1 MGKTGLF
8 VVSNPSRIRRFL
20 PVIQKHV
27 QNTLYVQFTPSRSNL
42 VPNSS
47 QKNETFLTPPHH
59 SQTVIKLYSQTAISN
74 HNLDVRVLLSAFRDP
89 LLSSISTRKKIE
101 VVFFDRAYNND
112 EVHRFVKSCLSN
124 VTQSC
129 EIVTLN
135 EASTNDK
142 DDEEVESPRDNFY
155 VKTSQHN
162 IMNNKT
168 LKVYDNV
175 VLGGT
180 FDRLHLG
187 HRIILSEAVLH
198 CTKRITVGVTDTP
211 MLQSKKLWEL
221 IAPCRK
227 RMSSVEDF
235 LNDVE
240 PNLEYNIVPITDP
253 YGPTRTDPTLQMIVV
268 SAETYKGGLK
278 VNDLRRENGL
288 SQLDIHTV
296 ELLEPLCGVSHPE
309 EELKISSSNERM
321 RLLGTQLKPPQPNT
335 LIPNRPYIIGLAGNI
350 ASGKSSV
357 AGRLEKLGAG
367 VIVCDKLAHELYCK
381 GGPCYDGM
389 RELFGDDILDS
400 EGEVNRKAVGSIVF
414 NDKEKLQS
422 LNALLWPA
430 MLTVIKERAQEMYKA
445 GKEVVV
451 VEAAVLFQAN
461 WDKHCHEVWT
471 CLISPEESVKRL
483 QSRNNLSETDAKA
496 RLSNQTPNTELV
508 EKSNVVFC
516 TLWSPEFTQVQ
527 VNKAWSQLQ
536 QFLHGETKQ

>member
-42 VPNSS
+42 VPSSS

-59 SQTVIKLYSQTAISN
+59 SQTVIKLYSQTAVSN
-74 HNLDVRVLLSAFRDP
+74 HNLDVRVLLSTFRDP

-101 VVFFDRAYNND
+101 VVFFDRTYNND

-135 EASTNDK
+135 DASTNDK
-142 DDEEVESPRDNFY
+142 EDEEVESPRDNFY

-221 IAPCRK
+221 IAPCCK

-240 PNLEYNIVPITDP
+240 PNLEYNVVPITDP

-321 RLLGTQLKPPQPNT
+321 RLLGTQLKLP
-335 LIPNRPYIIGLAGNI
+335 
-350 ASGKSSV
+350 
-357 AGRLEKLGAG
+357 E
-367 VIVCDKLAHELYCK
+367 
-381 GGPCYDGM
+381 
-389 RELFGDDILDS
+389 
-400 EGEVNRKAVGSIVF
+400 
-414 NDKEKLQS
+414 EKLQS
-422 LNALLWPA
+422 LNELLWPA
-430 MLTVIKERAQEMYKA
+430 MLTVIKERAQEMYRA
-445 GKEVVV
+445 GKEVII
-451 VEAAVLFQAN
+451 VEAAVLLQAN

-483 QSRNNLSETDAKA
+483 QSRNNLSESDAKA
-496 RLSNQTPNTELV
+496 RLSNQTANTELV

-527 VNKAWSQLQ
+527 VNKAWTQLQ
-536 QFLHGETKQ
+536 QFLHGDAKQ